1 MQAKG
6 LAVVRGCKHTM
17 LARTATGEGGVGSVS
32 IPCMTSSGADDS
44 LTPSWHA
51 LDEGANV
58 LVSEL
63 IPYVVQC
70 LSQVLEGPW
79 RRLLQSDPRV
89 SGYPTNVILG

>member
-1 MQAKG
+1 MKTHDVG
-6 LAVVRGCKHTM
+6 TM
-17 LARTATGEGGVGSVS
+17 ATGEGGVGSVS
-32 IPCMTSSGADDS
+32 IPCMTSSGTDDS

-58 LVSEL
+58 LDNEL

-79 RRLLQSDPRV
+79 RRLLQSFQDIP
-89 SGYPTNVILG
+89 